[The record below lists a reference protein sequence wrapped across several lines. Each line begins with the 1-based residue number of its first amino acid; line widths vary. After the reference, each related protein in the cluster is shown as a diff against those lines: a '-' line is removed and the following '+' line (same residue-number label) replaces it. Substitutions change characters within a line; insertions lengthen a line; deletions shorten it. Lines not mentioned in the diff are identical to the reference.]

1 MREGNEVKITTAYG
15 VVEVTVNPGRKSDG
29 RPNAGLSYTASLR
42 CSSEGVVRLTL
53 GTDFTP
59 PCLLAV
65 LPEFDFRA
73 ASAVIA
79 ELGIPAPAI
88 DGWTEARPG
97 VYAFVDGVRYGVP
110 TGEELEF
117 MAAFG
122 FTPGARFDLALPMLR
137 AQRAQLSGGA
147 SEVGGVAVEVSSGEM
162 AVRMPVEALEVAAE
176 IQAEEDFAQLT
187 QDATFGSNALR
198 NTLPAAPKVG
208 GAGVPMEQPATPR
221 ETLPTPDTIVGP
233 PSATGA
239 RQPARR
245 RRAAKPAGKVE
256 VVSQVLGES
265 TEETLLLADDAVA
278 INDVFDVLD
287 AAPTPIVAKPPVV
300 EPNPFMIE
308 GL

>member
-29 RPNAGLSYTASLR
+29 RPSASLSYTASLR

-65 LPEFDFRA
+65 LPEFDVA
-73 ASAVIA
+73 HAGPVLA
-79 ELGIPAPAI
+79 ELGLYMPPVTA
-88 DGWTEARPG
+88 WTEARPG
-97 VYAFVDGVRYGVP
+97 VYAFVDGVRYVEP
-110 TGEELEF
+110 APEELEF

-137 AQRAQLSGGA
+137 AQRAQLTGGA
-147 SEVGGVAVEVSSGEM
+147 VERLAQFAVEVSSGEM
-162 AVRMPVEALEVAAE
+162 AVRMPVWDDPGLVQSNSPAAE
-176 IQAEEDFAQLT
+176 KILDEMQAVED
-187 QDATFGSNALR
+187 AL
-198 NTLPAAPKVG
+198 AAPEVG

-245 RRAAKPAGKVE
+245 RRAAKPVGKVE
-256 VVSQVLGES
+256 IVSQVLDEP
-265 TEETLLLADDAVA
+265 TTETLVDPAVV
-278 INDVFDVLD
+278 DVFDVLD
-287 AAPTPIVAKPPVV
+287 AAPTPIIAKPPAV

>member
-53 GTDFTP
+53 GTEFTP

-147 SEVGGVAVEVSSGEM
+147 AELAVPSEESAPEVG
-162 AVRMPVEALEVAAE
+162 VRMPVEALEVAAE

-208 GAGVPMEQPATPR
+208 SAGVPMEQPATPR

-233 PSATGA
+233 PSATGT

-245 RRAAKPAGKVE
+245 RRAAKPVGKVE
-256 VVSQVLGES
+256 VVSQVLGEP
-265 TEETLLLADDAVA
+265 TTETLVDPAVV
-278 INDVFDVLD
+278 DVFDVLD
-287 AAPTPIVAKPPVV
+287 AAPTPIVAKAPAV
-300 EPNPFMIE
+300 EPNPFMID